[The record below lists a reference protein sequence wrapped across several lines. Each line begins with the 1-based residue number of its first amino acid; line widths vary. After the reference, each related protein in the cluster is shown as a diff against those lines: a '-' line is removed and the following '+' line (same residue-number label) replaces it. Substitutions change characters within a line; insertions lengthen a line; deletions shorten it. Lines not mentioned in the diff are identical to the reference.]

1 MCTSGQPWNYGDW
14 LFTAR
19 PGVFGLIPGM
29 ANPAGVGLI
38 IILTIMVV
46 CALPMVRRS
55 GYFQVSFKRQ
65 RLRDE
70 TNVMFRS
77 IGFLLYSFA
86 LLALHGFADY
96 SCPCILEMGDCS
108 ICHLFGGKNLQ
119 SFVDYHG
126 TRKKFCH
133 QSKNFAF
140 KVCNS
145 RDFQSFIHSNI
156 WFNHWFNRM
165 KSMPKS

>member
-55 GYFQVSFKRQ
+55 GYFQVSFK

-145 RDFQSFIHSNI
+145 GDFLFIQTFGSTI
-156 WFNHWFNRM
+156 G
-165 KSMPKS
+165 STE

>member
-55 GYFQVSFKRQ
+55 GYFQVSFKR
-65 RLRDE
+65 LRDE
-70 TNVMFRS
+70 TNSMFRS

-108 ICHLFGGKNLQ
+108 ICHLFGGENLQ

-126 TRKKFCH
+126 TRKKFRH
-133 QSKNFAF
+133 QSKNFTF
-140 KVCNS
+140 KVITNFD
-145 RDFQSFIHSNI
+145 RNQSIFDC
-156 WFNHWFNRM
+156 FFYCLAE
-165 KSMPKS
+165 

>member
-1 MCTSGQPWNYGDW
+1 
-14 LFTAR
+14 
-19 PGVFGLIPGM
+19 M

-55 GYFQVSFKRQ
+55 GYFQVSLKSQ

-70 TNVMFRS
+70 TNQMFRL

-86 LLALHGFADY
+86 LLALHDVTDY

-108 ICHLFGGKNLQ
+108 ICHLFGGKNL
-119 SFVDYHG
+119 
-126 TRKKFCH
+126 
-133 QSKNFAF
+133 
-140 KVCNS
+140 
-145 RDFQSFIHSNI
+145 
-156 WFNHWFNRM
+156 
-165 KSMPKS
+165 